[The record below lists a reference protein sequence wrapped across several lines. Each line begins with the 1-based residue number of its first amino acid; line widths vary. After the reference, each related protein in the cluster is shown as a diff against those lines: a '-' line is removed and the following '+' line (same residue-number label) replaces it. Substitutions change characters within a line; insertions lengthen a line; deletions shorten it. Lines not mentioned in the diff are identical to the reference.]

1 MTLLFQTLNYGACA
15 QVYYDIKDLEV
26 LEREKNFDEF
36 LVHVNDIRPSERG
49 RHWKEMYQ
57 NMAIGLVD
65 YKMKTHDFSLETWRQ
80 VDQLGRSSALNNDE
94 FFQLRR
100 SLYAKK
106 YFSECFRKTTLI
118 SEVAKKTEE
127 AKLCDSIIS
136 TYWTYTKKDPDIGL
150 EIAAILEANHS
161 GLKLWPFYEKA
172 SKDSISNLYCKK
184 PAVQT
189 AIMNK
194 LYEETFTPEFDGNYR
209 KLVNKFLSEDCFN
222 EMSSPLKNMLSS
234 PKSNGLEK
242 EMAMNLLEAKSKLT
256 SEELDLYAIL
266 FLLDGPVV
274 GEKMNL
280 AWKKVENLGE
290 NFPKRQ
296 KILGL
301 IEKLPIIPDKIFKDP
316 NLPRHKAI
324 INLFAKNFP
333 EYLNYYGSTCIKFI
347 SNSGDGL
354 LNVSSSFQCNEFLK
368 AAGAVTKEE
377 KGLSGPWVS
386 DSVQRQYSGLK
397 K

>member
-1 MTLLFQTLNYGACA
+1 
-15 QVYYDIKDLEV
+15 
-26 LEREKNFDEF
+26 
-36 LVHVNDIRPSERG
+36 
-49 RHWKEMYQ
+49 
-57 NMAIGLVD
+57 
-65 YKMKTHDFSLETWRQ
+65 
-80 VDQLGRSSALNNDE
+80 
-94 FFQLRR
+94 
-100 SLYAKK
+100 
-106 YFSECFRKTTLI
+106 
-118 SEVAKKTEE
+118 
-127 AKLCDSIIS
+127 
-136 TYWTYTKKDPDIGL
+136 
-150 EIAAILEANHS
+150 
-161 GLKLWPFYEKA
+161 
-172 SKDSISNLYCKK
+172 
-184 PAVQT
+184 
-189 AIMNK
+189 
-194 LYEETFTPEFDGNYR
+194 
-209 KLVNKFLSEDCFN
+209 
-222 EMSSPLKNMLSS
+222 MSSPLKNMLSS

-290 NFPKRQ
+290 NFTKRQ